1 LKNPEFFR
9 ERSPIYFLHQLKAPL
24 LMTASARDVRC
35 PPTESRAV
43 VAKLKAMGKKHEY
56 HEYPD
61 EGHWPRKR
69 KNLMDLYMR
78 STRFLDENM
87 PK

>member
-1 LKNPEFFR
+1 
-9 ERSPIYFLHQLKAPL
+9 
-24 LMTASARDVRC
+24 M
-35 PPTESRAV
+35 
-43 VAKLKAMGKKHEY
+43 VAKLKAIGKKFEH

-61 EGHWPRKR
+61 EGHWPRKL
-69 KNLMDLYMR
+69 KNLMDLYNR